1 MQKRR
6 ERKVN
11 NAGFTLLEVLVAMII
26 LAVVSVP
33 LIRSFA
39 TATRTNRR
47 AKIEMQC
54 TNAAENLAEIFRDSK
69 VEDLI
74 TRFSAS
80 TENTVTIEEGKD
92 VTDIYDA
99 SKTYKNQDIYT
110 FQIKNQDDMNADLPD
125 GYYAEVVLDS
135 SYYPNANGLNLSQIE
150 PVSIKDSAIY
160 TMDPNF
166 DKEAYKIFLEKNKK
180 ANAERPGD
188 YGLINTNDDE
198 ALKYLKDN
206 LTRKITIVIDKR
218 GEADAPSSVT
228 PAVTPGTTPAASPAV
243 AEKINLVK
251 VSLIITY
258 QAKGSWA
265 DSKFYPADRTAV
277 EVLNTDLF
285 DNSTSL
291 QELNSVYLFF
301 YPRYKAASNNNDE
314 IVVENIENIDT
325 KLYLSALTGATDE
338 GMRSIY
344 TAGKHQRL
352 TIIEEPEGSQENAKI
367 LLRTNLVKDV
377 PYSQYSANDGTL
389 LMNLTYKNFTGSIA
403 KTGTDAQDFVRAS
416 NIDGKTLDKED
427 TPKRIYKMTVSIYDD
442 AAPEVISVSPG
453 VTPPATSKKPVVE
466 FDGTKLE
473 Y

>member
-6 ERKVN
+6 TSKVN

-39 TATRTNRR
+39 TAARTNRR

-54 TNAAENLAEIFRDSK
+54 TTAAENLAETFRDTD
-69 VEDLI
+69 VDDLI
-74 TRFSAS
+74 EKFSAS
-80 TENTVTIEEGKD
+80 TDNTVTIEEGID
-92 VTDIYDA
+92 VVDIYDN
-99 SKTYKNQDIYT
+99 SKTYTNQDRYT
-110 FQIKNQDDMNADLPD
+110 FQIKNQADMNSDLPT

-160 TMDPNF
+160 TMDTDF
-166 DKEAYKIFLEKNKK
+166 DAKAYNLFLEKNKK
-180 ANAERPGD
+180 AQSENPGT
-188 YGLINTNDDE
+188 YSLIDTNE
-198 ALKYLKDN
+198 ANALKYLKEN
-206 LTRKITIVIDKR
+206 LTRKIKIVIDKR
-218 GEADAPSSVT
+218 GEVDAEENITPVVT
-228 PAVTPGTTPAASPAV
+228 PDATPGATPV
-243 AEKINLVK
+243 APKKIDLVK
-251 VSLIITY
+251 ITMIVTY

-265 DSKFYPADRTAV
+265 DSKFYPADRSEI

-285 DNSTSL
+285 DNSTSH
-291 QELNSVYLFF
+291 QKLNSVYLFF

-314 IVVENIENIDT
+314 ILVENIENIEA
-325 KLYLSALTGATDE
+325 KLYLSALTGAEDE
-338 GMRSIY
+338 GMRTIY
-344 TAGKHQRL
+344 TAGKHQRV
-352 TIIEEPEGSQENAKI
+352 TIIEEPEATQENAKI
-367 LLRTNLVKDV
+367 ILRTNLVKDV
-377 PYSQYSANDGTL
+377 PYSQYSPSDGQL
-389 LMNLTYKNFTGSIA
+389 MMNLTYKNFTGSLA
-403 KTGTDAQDFVRAS
+403 KTGTDAQDFVRAA

-427 TPKRIYKMTVSIYDD
+427 TPKRIYKMTVSVYDD
-442 AAPEVISVSPG
+442 SAPEAVPVSPG